1 MPSYVIL
8 KEVKVKFGG
17 NWTIENK
24 LIFKSWDCDHDFE
37 TDSYFVYD
45 ISVMKI
51 SGIIW
56 YYDETIAQLQIISRF
71 NIQSIRKTYW
81 MFNISV
87 EIIHMLYS

>member
-1 MPSYVIL
+1 MV
-8 KEVKVKFGG
+8 G
-17 NWTIENK
+17 
-24 LIFKSWDCDHDFE
+24 

-45 ISVMKI
+45 ISVIKA
-51 SGIIW
+51 SGTVPCDII
-56 YYDETIAQLQIISRF
+56 DEMIAQLQIISRF